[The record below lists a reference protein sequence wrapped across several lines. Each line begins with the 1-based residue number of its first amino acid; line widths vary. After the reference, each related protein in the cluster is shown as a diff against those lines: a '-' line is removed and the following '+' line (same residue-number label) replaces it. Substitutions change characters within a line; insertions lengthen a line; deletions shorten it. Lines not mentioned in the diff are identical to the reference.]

1 MAKTI
6 QTVRAREALKV
17 RHEPH
22 WMQVR
27 RGCALG
33 FRKKSNDSDGVWVA
47 KHIDPETGARTV
59 HSLGTLD
66 QVPAGNRFDAAK
78 AAAEEWF
85 AHMGRGGTSEA
96 VTVAEACR
104 RYVEHLRHE
113 KRASTA
119 TDAEGRF
126 RRWIDG
132 DPIGRI
138 ELLKLTHAKV
148 KDWRKRLTSAET
160 LPQDKKLKAKKLADP
175 ESVPTRARSAS
186 SVNRDMTAL
195 RAALNLALQDRLVTT
210 DAAWSVALRPI
221 ENADRRRE
229 GVYLDAD
236 QRRRLAAAAPDDLAA
251 FIRGLS
257 LLPLRPGA
265 LAALTVADLDRKLG
279 VLRVGK
285 DKNGR
290 ARSIPLPA
298 PTLAHFEAVAKDK
311 LPAAPL
317 FTSADGKAW
326 NKDAWKG
333 PFAAAVAAVGL
344 PRVITAYALRHSTI
358 TDLIALY
365 GLDLLTVARLADTS
379 PAMIDKHYGHLVGD
393 RAREALA
400 RLTI

>member
-22 WMQVR
+22 WFQVR

-47 KHIDPETGARTV
+47 KYIDPETGVRTV
-59 HSLGTLD
+59 HSFGTLD
-66 QVPAGNRFDAAK
+66 HVPPGNRFDAAK
-78 AAAEEWF
+78 LAAEEWF
-85 AHMGRGGTSEA
+85 THLGRGGTSEA

-104 RYVEHLRHE
+104 RYVEHLRSE
-113 KRASTA
+113 KRDGTA

-126 RRWIDG
+126 RRWIDA
-132 DPIGRI
+132 DPIGRV

-148 KDWRKRLTSAET
+148 RDWRKRLAGTET
-160 LPQDKKLKAKKLADP
+160 LPQDKRLKAKKLADSK
-175 ESVPTRARSAS
+175 SVPTRARSAS
-186 SVNRDMTAL
+186 SINRDMTAL

-229 GVYLDAD
+229 GVYLDAE
-236 QRRRLAAAAPDDLAA
+236 QRRRLAAAAPADLAS

-265 LAALTVADLDRKLG
+265 VAALTVADLDRKLG
-279 VLRVGK
+279 VLRIGK
-285 DKNGR
+285 DKKH
-290 ARSIPLPA
+290 ARSIPLPPA
-298 PTLAHFEAVAKDK
+298 TMAHLEGLAKDK
-311 LPAAPL
+311 TPAAPL
-317 FTSADGKAW
+317 FARADGSAW
-326 NKDAWKG
+326 NKDAWKK
-333 PFAAAVAAVGL
+333 PFAAAVAAAGL
-344 PRVITAYALRHSTI
+344 PKVITAYALRHSTI
-358 TDLIALY
+358 TDLIARH
-365 GLDLLTVARLADTS
+365 GLDLLTVAQLAGTS
-379 PAMIDKHYGHLVGD
+379 PAMIGKHYGHLVGD